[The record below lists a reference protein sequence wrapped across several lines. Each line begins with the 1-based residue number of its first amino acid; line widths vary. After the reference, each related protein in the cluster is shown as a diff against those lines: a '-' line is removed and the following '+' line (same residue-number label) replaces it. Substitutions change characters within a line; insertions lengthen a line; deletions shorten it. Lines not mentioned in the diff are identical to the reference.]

1 MKPNNNSAKVRP
13 QLSNKRCPVDGEL
26 VCDGLLWP
34 LVATFIEAGHV
45 YFDWPGAMLYNVT

>member
-1 MKPNNNSAKVRP
+1 MKPNINSVKVRP

-26 VCDGLLWP
+26 VRDGLLWP

-45 YFDWPGAMLYNVT
+45 YFDWPGAKLYNIT